1 MTPHTPQI
9 RASRG
14 FTLIEL
20 LTVIAII
27 AVLAAIGVGLT
38 GAAKTARV
46 NARAQSELQ
55 QIATAIE
62 AYKGD
67 RGVYPP
73 DNPLT
78 PSGSPKQRV
87 NPVINPLYYEL
98 RGMEIR
104 EGKFRAR
111 GLEEGLDPGDIKAV
125 FGRSG
130 FLNTTVPDGDPSK
143 TYLDPKPS
151 SVRRVTIESVPVDLL
166 VSPFDWPGTTAG
178 PDGQQENAPINGS
191 RVNPWRYVSSSPT
204 NNSGGFDLWIDV
216 YTSAKAEK
224 RVFKNW

>member
-1 MTPHTPQI
+1 MTQHLTQS
-9 RASRG
+9 RATRG

-38 GAAKTARV
+38 SAAKTARI

-78 PSGSPKQRV
+78 PAGSPKQRV

-98 RGMEIR
+98 RGMEVR

-111 GLEEGLDPGDIKAV
+111 GMEEALDPSDIKAV

-130 FLNTTVPDGDPSK
+130 FLNTSVEGGDPSR
-143 TYLDPKPS
+143 TYLDPKPA
-151 SVRRVTIESVPVDLL
+151 SVRRVTLESVQVELL
-166 VSPFDWPGTTAG
+166 VSPFDWPGTLAG
-178 PDGQQENAPINGS
+178 PDGQQEAAPINGL